1 MRELARIQFRGDKA
15 DYVEAWNSR
24 SDHKIEYGVIAVY
37 RDDPAYHELRQL
49 FREKELDHPM
59 TWYERVYPRYS
70 NKELATVEVFWLD
83 ILGRGGEGN
92 NSLAEVYA
100 TELACPACG
109 RLEYSQ
115 KRDLILDLAMRNPD
129 RCETAFFRD
138 DICKTDFHEV
148 IVSQKLKELLEV
160 HGTAGLSFRSVESI
174 ARPRPGRRIYSQI
187 VVEPTIG
194 PAIEPSRVRRQG
206 LCAKCG
212 KYRSVLLPLPG
223 TLEAELYFSR
233 SSYSGESI
241 MRTVDEFGS
250 GPRYGQL
257 LIVNQA
263 LYRVLRA
270 NRVSGFVVH
279 PAHLV

>member
-1 MRELARIQFRGDKA
+1 
-15 DYVEAWNSR
+15 
-24 SDHKIEYGVIAVY
+24 
-37 RDDPAYHELRQL
+37 
-49 FREKELDHPM
+49 M

-70 NKELATVEVFWLD
+70 NKELASVEIFWLD
-83 ILGRGGEGN
+83 ILGRGGEVN
-92 NSLAEVYA
+92 NSLADVYA

-109 RLEYSQ
+109 RVTYSQ
-115 KRDLILDLAMRNPD
+115 TRDLFLDLARKDPD
-129 RCETAFFRD
+129 RFEIPYFRD
-138 DICKTDFHEV
+138 DICETDFHEV
-148 IVSQKLKELLEV
+148 IVSQKLKEVLEC
-160 HGTAGLSFRSVESI
+160 HGAAGLRFRTVESI
-174 ARPRPGRRIYSQI
+174 ARPRPGRRIYSQM

-194 PAIEPSRVRRQG
+194 PAIEPSRVQRQG

-223 TLEAELYFSR
+223 TLQAELYFSR
-233 SSYSGESI
+233 SSYLGASI

-263 LYRVLRA
+263 MYRLLRA
-270 NRVSGFVVH
+270 NHVSGFVVH